1 MNKKIFH
8 TIVFILIC
16 SLGYSQ
22 VGYRT
27 WYKDADGDSWGN
39 SSDTVWQSYPPAGYV
54 YRGGDCDD
62 RPFYGSNV
70 NPGAS
75 EVCDGKDNNC
85 DGIIDNAISQPPNRY
100 ILSGPSQLCSNS
112 TGTITLSDSQSGV
125 SYRLYKNNIAF
136 GSAKLGTGNVLSFS
150 GVSNGIYK
158 VIATSGAT
166 CGSGSS
172 AEMSNRIT
180 ISTLAA
186 TTISINT
193 SVSDINNICP
203 GTTVTLGTNGSGPN
217 WSGTDNNNTV
227 TSVTLSAGQS
237 KTITVSAKNN
247 CNVTQTATITLKAS
261 SAIGTV
267 NISSGLSER
276 CKGGGTTDFNAS
288 ATNATDYSW
297 SISPNNTAGTI
308 NSSGL
313 VTWNANYE
321 GTATITA
328 IASNSCA
335 GSSKSGTR
343 SVTVT
348 GPPLAYALTG
358 PSNLCSGSNGTL
370 NLSDTQS
377 GVSYQLYRNNVVSG
391 ASKPGTGNAISWSGV
406 TSGTYK
412 VVASN
417 GLCAGVNM
425 SNQLTIG
432 SISADTVTISASV
445 ADINNICPGTA
456 VTLGTNGSGPTWSGS
471 DNNNTVTSVTLSAG
485 QSKTITVSAK
495 NNCNVTQTATI
506 TLKASSAI
514 GTVNISSGLS
524 ERCKGGGTTD
534 FNASATNATDYSW
547 SISPNNTAG
556 TINSSGLVTWNA
568 NYVGTATITATASNN
583 CAGSSKSGT
592 RSVTVTGPPVA
603 YALTGPSNLCSGSN
617 GTLNLSD
624 TQSGV
629 SYQLYRNNVVSGA
642 SKPGTGNGISWT
654 GVTSGTYKVVATNGL
669 CTGVEMANE
678 VTIGTAIAESV
689 EINIGVSDDSI
700 ICANQQIALS
710 VPSTLD
716 IISWEN
722 VDGYIT
728 GDNPAY
734 VNLSEGSSRTVSV
747 NFNNACG
754 DFETV
759 SVVLRTREPVGNVTI
774 DSPIYSR
781 CAGAGSNTFTA
792 NAVNAASYS
801 WSLTDGAG
809 TISNNGIVEWE
820 PSFYG
825 EAYVTVIANNGCN
838 NTSTTTV
845 RINNIEEKSYF
856 LDVDKDGF
864 STGDVILSCSN
875 PDPNLYRSE
884 EFIIGSGDCDDED
897 EYVNPNTVWFLDEDG
912 DGHALAGSSFIGC
925 VPPLLNSYTYESIP
939 EDDCNDKNNLVLGT
953 FTWFLDADND
963 NAPANTER
971 LVQCESPGVGYRNT
985 PISLNAPIDCNDNDQ
1000 TIVAGLWYQDV
1011 DQDGLGDPDGRV
1023 IEQCSQPNLSGGPW
1037 VSNKSDFCP
1046 DVQDDANLC
1055 GANLT
1060 PNAGINYV
1068 YTRNYQEPRKN
1079 DTNFFTEDDGLI
1091 QSITYFDGIGRAV
1104 QQVGIDQSL
1113 TNLGVKNDVITYM
1126 EYDDFGRM
1134 QKEWLPYVTDIGTI
1148 GSLRSNNETAI
1159 LDFYNTEKYEFT
1171 ANPYSEKLFDNTPFN
1186 RVEKQGAPGNDWQV
1200 QEFGDDHSIEFDYL
1214 TNASNE
1220 VRKFEILSSTTP
1232 SLTLAEGAENEFYT
1246 VDELVK
1252 NIIYDE
1258 NHIAGK
1264 NNSTVEFKDRSGRV
1278 LLKRTYADIPAL
1290 DLNNDGDMLDLG
1302 EQAQNEAPHDTYYV
1316 YDDFSNLTYV
1326 LPPKME
1332 AGVASLNQIVSNL
1345 NDLGYQYIYDNRNR
1359 LIEKKI
1365 PGKGWE
1371 YIIYNKLDQPIMT
1384 QDANQKNKGEWLF
1397 TKYDAF
1403 GRIAYSGKAVDS
1415 RERGVIQNEVNSLT
1429 TNLWVEKSTIQNI
1442 GGTALNYNNGAYPVS
1457 TLTEVL
1463 IVNYYDDYDFDNGVP
1478 GLTAN
1483 SFGVTSTTRTK
1494 GLSTGSKIKV
1504 LDTDDWIT
1512 NLTYYNEKGQPIY
1525 SYSKNDFLE
1534 TTDFVTTLL
1543 DFTGKPL
1550 KVRSVHIRNGDTIV
1564 TLDNFTYDALG
1575 RLLSQTQC
1583 IGDQNLGNT
1592 CPTSTNNTVLVNAI
1606 LDTPTVTENV
1616 VASNSITVV
1625 PGTNG
1630 STTISGNVRLY
1641 IDPNANGSGSDVE
1654 LIVYNSYDELGKL
1667 QAKKVGGNP
1676 GTTYENTDGLQTVD
1690 YTYNVRGWLKGINNA
1705 ANLGDDLFAFEM
1717 NYNTSEHGGVALF
1730 NGNIAETEWKT
1741 ANDNQLRWY
1750 HYAYD
1755 PLNRLKVG
1763 VDNSGN
1769 YNMTTLYDKNGNIME
1784 LNRNGHTNDDAS
1796 TFGPMDRL
1804 TYEYDTGNKLLK
1816 VSDIGRKQYGFI
1828 DGENTDNDY
1837 NYDANGNMVSD
1848 KNKGIFTNL
1857 GDAITY
1863 NHLNLPVQIRVFG
1876 SPVSGTI
1883 NYVYDATGVKLNKE
1897 VSGTSSGE
1905 TEYAGN
1911 YIYENNKLQFF
1922 STPEGYVEPNTSG
1935 GYDYIYQYNDHLG
1948 NIRLSY
1954 KNVGTTSV
1962 DLEIQEENNYY
1973 PFGLEHKGHNSVI
1986 VGTENNYQTYQ
1997 GQELNK
2003 ELGLNWLSFR
2013 YRNYD
2018 PSFGRFIQADPL
2030 SDEFAHQSHYNFA
2043 ENRVISGLDLEGL
2056 EYLDA
2061 NVARIKVMRGEVL
2074 LKTDNMTRT
2083 TRRNINTMNNN
2094 PQYWTRPNYMGAD
2107 TRVSSLALS
2116 SIQNESAKAVP
2127 LATKNGVPISPSEVG
2142 KTKVNPPISKS
2153 TNRPDRRFKTR
2164 TLGGVGARARG
2175 AGAAL
2180 ALYNIAI
2187 IGLNYLDIYNVEKDK
2202 GLTKEHT
2209 NDVLP
2214 LALADMNSALS
2225 EGIIPEEFINDGDL
2239 SDILN
2244 VVLQGVIDEPSENR
2258 NTIRYWEKVS
2268 VGVKIYNKYNKV
2280 EDE

>member
-1 MNKKIFH
+1 M
-8 TIVFILIC
+8 
-16 SLGYSQ
+16 
-22 VGYRT
+22 
-27 WYKDADGDSWGN
+27 
-39 SSDTVWQSYPPAGYV
+39 SY
-54 YRGGDCDD
+54 
-62 RPFYGSNV
+62 
-70 NPGAS
+70 
-75 EVCDGKDNNC
+75 
-85 DGIIDNAISQPPNRY
+85 Q
-100 ILSGPSQLCSNS
+100 
-112 TGTITLSDSQSGV
+112 
-125 SYRLYKNNIAF
+125 LYKNNA
-136 GSAKLGTGNVLSFS
+136 
-150 GVSNGIYK
+150 
-158 VIATSGAT
+158 
-166 CGSGSS
+166 
-172 AEMSNRIT
+172 
-180 ISTLAA
+180 
-186 TTISINT
+186 
-193 SVSDINNICP
+193 
-203 GTTVTLGTNGSGPN
+203 
-217 WSGTDNNNTV
+217 
-227 TSVTLSAGQS
+227 
-237 KTITVSAKNN
+237 
-247 CNVTQTATITLKAS
+247 
-261 SAIGTV
+261 
-267 NISSGLSER
+267 
-276 CKGGGTTDFNAS
+276 
-288 ATNATDYSW
+288 
-297 SISPNNTAGTI
+297 
-308 NSSGL
+308 
-313 VTWNANYE
+313 
-321 GTATITA
+321 
-328 IASNSCA
+328 
-335 GSSKSGTR
+335 
-343 SVTVT
+343 
-348 GPPLAYALTG
+348 
-358 PSNLCSGSNGTL
+358 
-370 NLSDTQS
+370 
-377 GVSYQLYRNNVVSG
+377 VSG
-391 ASKPGTGNAISWSGV
+391 ASKSGTGNGISWSGI

-412 VVASN
+412 IVASN
-417 GLCAGVNM
+417 GLCAGVDM
-425 SNQLTIG
+425 S
-432 SISADTVTISASV
+432 
-445 ADINNICPGTA
+445 
-456 VTLGTNGSGPTWSGS
+456 
-471 DNNNTVTSVTLSAG
+471 
-485 QSKTITVSAK
+485 
-495 NNCNVTQTATI
+495 
-506 TLKASSAI
+506 
-514 GTVNISSGLS
+514 
-524 ERCKGGGTTD
+524 
-534 FNASATNATDYSW
+534 
-547 SISPNNTAG
+547 
-556 TINSSGLVTWNA
+556 
-568 NYVGTATITATASNN
+568 
-583 CAGSSKSGT
+583 
-592 RSVTVTGPPVA
+592 
-603 YALTGPSNLCSGSN
+603 
-617 GTLNLSD
+617 
-624 TQSGV
+624 
-629 SYQLYRNNVVSGA
+629 
-642 SKPGTGNGISWT
+642 
-654 GVTSGTYKVVATNGL
+654 
-669 CTGVEMANE
+669 NE
-678 VTIGTAIAESV
+678 VTIGTSLAESV

-700 ICANQQIALS
+700 ICANQQIPLS

-722 VDGYIT
+722 VDGFIT

-759 SVVLRTREPVGNVTI
+759 SVVLRTSEPVGNVTI

-801 WSLTDGAG
+801 WSLTNGAG

-838 NTSTTTV
+838 NTSTTRV

-856 LDVDKDGF
+856 LDFDKDGF
-864 STGDVILSCSN
+864 STGDAILACSN

-912 DGHALAGSSFIGC
+912 DGHALAESSFIGC
-925 VPPLLNSYTYESIP
+925 IPPVLNSYTYESIS

-963 NAPANTER
+963 NAPANNER
-971 LVQCESPGVGYRNT
+971 LVQCESPGIGYRNT

-1023 IEQCSQPNLSGGPW
+1023 IEQCSQPNVSGGPW

-1046 DVQDDANLC
+1046 DVQDDTNLC

-1068 YTRNYQEPRKN
+1068 YTRNYQLLRKIN
-1079 DTNFFTEDDGLI
+1079 TDFFTEDDGLV

-1113 TNLGVKNDVITYM
+1113 VNSGVKNDVVTYM
-1126 EYDDFGRM
+1126 KYDDFGRM
-1134 QKEWLPYVTDIGTI
+1134 QKEWLPYVTDQGAI

-1186 RVEKQGAPGNDWQV
+1186 RIEKQGAPGNDWQV

-1214 TNASNE
+1214 SNASNE
-1220 VRKFEILSSTTP
+1220 VRKFEILLSPTP

-1384 QDANQKNKGEWLF
+1384 QDANQKIKGEWLF

-1429 TNLWVEKSTIQNI
+1429 TNLWVEKSTIQNF
-1442 GGTALNYNNGAYPVS
+1442 GGSALNYNNGAYPIG

-1483 SFGVTSTTRTK
+1483 SFGVTSTTRTQ

-1550 KVRSVHIRNGDTIV
+1550 KVRSVHIRNGATIV

-1592 CPTSTNNTVLVNAI
+1592 CPTSTNGTILVDAI
-1606 LDTPTVTENV
+1606 LDTPTVTEDV

-1667 QAKKVGGNP
+1667 QAKKVGGILGSDYN
-1676 GTTYENTDGLQTVD
+1676 TTPGLQTID
-1690 YTYNVRGWLKGINNA
+1690 YTYNIRNWLKTINDDSYDDN
-1705 ANLGDDLFAFEM
+1705 DLFNFSLK
-1717 NYNTSEHGGVALF
+1717 YNDPTNATALF
-1730 NGNIAETEWKT
+1730 NGNISQTNWNTLNDDTSLKT
-1741 ANDNQLRWY
+1741 Y
-1750 HYAYD
+1750 SYSYD
-1755 PLNRLKVG
+1755 ALNRITFAVSDTNDRYGLGQVE
-1763 VDNSGN
+1763 
-1769 YNMTTLYDKNGNIME
+1769 YDKNGNIFNLQRQGHIVSMP
-1784 LNRNGHTNDDAS
+1784 NGNNPADFDTMDALS
-1796 TFGPMDRL
+1796 Y
-1804 TYEYDTGNKLLK
+1804 TYDQGNKLMA
-1816 VSDIGRKQYGFI
+1816 VTDGVTIGEGGEFGFR
-1828 DGENTDNDY
+1828 DNNKIGDDFT
-1837 NYDANGNMVSD
+1837 YDANGNLISD
-1848 KNKGIFTNL
+1848 ANKN
-1857 GDAITY
+1857 ITEISY
-1863 NHLNLPVQIRVFG
+1863 NHLNLPKSLTVNG
-1876 SPVSGTI
+1876 SNNGNDGTVSYI
-1883 NYVYDATGVKLNKE
+1883 YDATGVKLSKIATGG
-1897 VSGTSSGE
+1897 SSTS

-1911 YIYENNKLQFF
+1911 YIYEGAIDNTKLQFF
-1922 STPEGYVEPNTSG
+1922 STTDGYIEPKNLDDLSL
-1935 GYDYIYQYNDHLG
+1935 GYDYIYQYKDHLG

-1954 KNVGTTSV
+1954 KNVGNTSNFNI
-1962 DLEIQEENNYY
+1962 EIQEENNYY
-1973 PFGLEHKGHNSVI
+1973 PFGLKHKGYNGMQSATRNHKYGFGGKEEQNDLSLSWLDFGARNYDASLGRWMNVDPLSERYSNITPYSYVASTPIIAIDPDGKAIIFIGGLRVKQGATDQQLGRATHDLLGNKGGIYREDVFDYWSTKSNSFGNEVSTDEIFKRTFANDKNYFYTSGSSSYTSSAKRRESEGAKRADYFHKYMGYGGGFNKLAKGELIRVVSHSQGGAHAAGFVSQLLTYKDETGGNLYNVELI
-1986 VGTENNYQTYQ
+1986 VYLNPHQSGDIHHPDGIQ
-1997 GQELNK
+1997 GIAYSVKTDQIAGDGLMSF
-2003 ELGLNWLSFR
+2003 LGLNGGSSVE
-2013 YRNYD
+2013 
-2018 PSFGRFIQADPL
+2018 PV
-2030 SDEFAHQSHYNFA
+2030 E
-2043 ENRVISGLDLEGL
+2043 
-2056 EYLDA
+2056 
-2061 NVARIKVMRGEVL
+2061 
-2074 LKTDNMTRT
+2074 
-2083 TRRNINTMNNN
+2083 
-2094 PQYWTRPNYMGAD
+2094 GAD
-2107 TRVSSLALS
+2107 NYHS
-2116 SIQNESAKAVP
+2116 
-2127 LATKNGVPISPSEVG
+2127 NGIFTDG
-2142 KTKVNPPISKS
+2142 NGTWLDKRGGHNVNDNVK
-2153 TNRPDRRFKTR
+2153 
-2164 TLGGVGARARG
+2164 
-2175 AGAAL
+2175 
-2180 ALYNIAI
+2180 NIAKVVNDFCRKNPSKCSETKLI
-2187 IGLNYLDIYNVEKDK
+2187 KKD
-2202 GLTKEHT
+2202 
-2209 NDVLP
+2209 
-2214 LALADMNSALS
+2214 
-2225 EGIIPEEFINDGDL
+2225 
-2239 SDILN
+2239 
-2244 VVLQGVIDEPSENR
+2244 
-2258 NTIRYWEKVS
+2258 
-2268 VGVKIYNKYNKV
+2268 
-2280 EDE
+2280 